1 MVKARYPQAT
11 KKEAIKSIAT
21 GLEDFSGSLENW
33 LQCRQDRLQAQ
44 SRLLQSCKTEADV
57 NRYKAEGLLDFG
69 SENILSE
76 ITRTA

>member
-1 MVKARYPQAT
+1 MTKAKYPR
-11 KKEAIKSIAT
+11 AIKENVINKLGAQAEE
-21 GLEDFSGSLENW
+21 LSGSLEHW